1 MTIGNHAP
9 STAVEAARYL
19 KLSSFALPLS
29 LKILGPSSNL
39 TSGKDPLFSPL
50 SIDFFLNHSVSV
62 TRHSTKKILT

>member
-19 KLSSFALPLS
+19 KLSSFALLLS

-39 TSGKDPLFSPL
+39 TSGKDPLFTEYSHTFTHTA
-50 SIDFFLNHSVSV
+50 S
-62 TRHSTKKILT
+62 